1 MKRTTTVAKIILVS
15 LIIFMTMPLVSA
27 QTAAPIEWKETSV
40 DLGKT
45 PINKPVTVEFSFK
58 NPGMMPLI
66 ITDVKPSCGC
76 TVADYPKKP
85 IGSGQEGKITVTY
98 DAKISGFY
106 SKTISVYSNSEDKV
120 TELYIKGEIVYDK

>member
-1 MKRTTTVAKIILVS
+1 MKSSMTITKFCL
-15 LIIFMTMPLVSA
+15 LIISSTLFMPLAKGQS
-27 QTAAPIEWKETSV
+27 AAPIDWKETSV

-45 PINKPVTVEFSFK
+45 AINNPVTVEFTFK

-76 TVADYPKKP
+76 TVADYPKQP
-85 IGSGQEGKITVTY
+85 IGSGQEGKIKVTY

-106 SKTISVYSNSEDKV
+106 NKTISVYSNSEDKV
-120 TELYIKGEIVYDK
+120 TELYIKGEIVNQ